1 MTNKNK
7 ILKMFRPRCIN
18 KVATTNTAIMQFSTI
33 FWPENTAVLS
43 NAQLCGIQPDPQ
55 EMVDVLIPVPVGV
68 APGTVGADVLLLLG
82 VGGRVALQLAQVLV
96 ALPARLARKVV
107 QLPNLKN

>member
-1 MTNKNK
+1 MGP
-7 ILKMFRPRCIN
+7 L
-18 KVATTNTAIMQFSTI
+18 
-33 FWPENTAVLS
+33 VLS
-43 NAQLCGIQPDPQ
+43 HVAGIVELLAAHLAGEGSLPGVGSLVNQ
-55 EMVDVLIPVPVGV
+55 EVLPVGV

>member
-1 MTNKNK
+1 
-7 ILKMFRPRCIN
+7 
-18 KVATTNTAIMQFSTI
+18 
-33 FWPENTAVLS
+33 
-43 NAQLCGIQPDPQ
+43 
-55 EMVDVLIPVPVGV
+55 MVDVLIPVPVGV

-107 QLPNLKN
+107 QLPN